1 MADVAVINLLDK
13 LTSILL
19 QEASLPGDAHDEIE
33 EIKLELESMRSFLK
47 DAERRMERSESVE
60 NWVRQVRE
68 VAYEAEDIID
78 EFMHHKDKEKHK
90 SGFKGITKE
99 IVHFPKNI
107 TARHQ
112 IATKLPKIKVKVHE
126 VSDRSKRY
134 GFDKLDE
141 GTSKYVSRESW
152 QHYAESSIFFGEDE
166 IVGMEE
172 KTEEMI
178 EWLLEDE
185 QRRRIISIVGM
196 GGLGKTTL
204 ATRVYN
210 DQRIKQQFNCSAW
223 ISVTQMHDSNE
234 LLRSMVR
241 EFFETKQLVL
251 PNNFGTMN
259 NVQLMAMLF
268 HYLHQ
273 KRYVVVLDDVWDIYL
288 WSSIRGAFPDNKN
301 GSRIILTT
309 RNENVATSVGVG
321 YRLNHLEPLQ
331 EKDAWPLFCKKAFWN
346 EPGHCCPQELQPLAH
361 AIVNKCEGLPLAI
374 VAIGGLMCSRSKAI
388 GEWKKVYESLNWQL
402 SYNPKL
408 GQVKGMLL
416 LSYKDLPFYLK
427 HCFLYC
433 CMFHYCSQ
441 IKRKKLIRLWVA
453 EGFVKERKG
462 NIMEEVAEEH
472 LTDLILRSMIQ
483 VTETNAAGRVKTCR
497 VHDVM
502 HELAM
507 TISEKENFCTAY
519 DGNESRLEGNFHHLS
534 VHDRGE
540 KIRLSRPM
548 SHHLRS
554 FFVFKTD
561 MCSSFSLDAALSKFK
576 LLRVLNLQG
585 VPVETIPSTLGRL
598 FNLRYLNLRDTK
610 ISELPKSTKKLRN
623 LQTLDVWNTN
633 VRRLPSG
640 ISKLTRLRHLYM
652 YCNNNQNSET
662 SNIANGMLA
671 PTGLWNIQCLQT
683 LACIDAEE
691 ELIQQV
697 GNLTELRRL
706 DITKLKTVH
715 GPKLCTSI
723 QKMKNLLRLCV
734 TATNEE
740 ELQLESL
747 SLPPSYLQKL
757 ELVGRLNRLPH
768 WFGSLSNLTHLFL
781 GRSYL
786 QDDMVFPLHILS
798 ALVFLELK
806 KAYNGKLLH
815 FKAKWFPK
823 LNKLKIVELAQLDS
837 LVVEEGALPT
847 IQELNQIRCLEL
859 KALPQ
864 GVEHLISLQKLH
876 LEEMPEEFIQ
886 MLRNDKKHDQSKV
899 CHIPTIKLACLNG
912 QSQVVETLC

>member
-1 MADVAVINLLDK
+1 MADSAVNFLIDK

-19 QEASLPGDAHDEIE
+19 QEASLLGDAYDEIE

-47 DAERRMERSESVE
+47 DAERRMEGSESVE
-60 NWVRQVRE
+60 TWVRQVRE

-78 EFMHHKDKEKHK
+78 ELNLHKDKEKHK

-112 IATKLPKIKVKVHE
+112 IATKLPKIKVKVRE
-126 VSDRSKRY
+126 ISDRSKRY
-134 GFDKLDE
+134 RFDKLDE
-141 GTSKYVSRESW
+141 GTSNYMSRESW

-172 KTEEMI
+172 KTEEII

-185 QRRRIISIVGM
+185 QRRAIISIVGM
-196 GGLGKTTL
+196 GGLRKTTL
-204 ATRVYN
+204 ATKVYN
-210 DQRIKQQFNCSAW
+210 DQRIKQQFNCCAW
-223 ISVTQMHDSNE
+223 ISVTQVHDSNE

-241 EFFETKQLVL
+241 EFFETKQL
-251 PNNFGTMN
+251 
-259 NVQLMAMLF
+259 
-268 HYLHQ
+268 
-273 KRYVVVLDDVWDIYL
+273 RYVVVLDDVWDIYL

-301 GSRIILTT
+301 GCRINLTT

-321 YRLNHLEPLQ
+321 YRVNHLEPLQ
-331 EKDAWPLFCKKAFWN
+331 EKDAWALFCKKAFWN
-346 EPGHCCPQELQPLAH
+346 EPGRCCPQQLQPLAH

-402 SYNPKL
+402 SYNPIL
-408 GQVKGMLL
+408 GQVK
-416 LSYKDLPFYLK
+416 
-427 HCFLYC
+427 
-433 CMFHYCSQ
+433 

-462 NIMEEVAEEH
+462 NTMEEVAEEH
-472 LTDLILRSMIQ
+472 LTELILRSMIQ
-483 VTETNAAGRVKTCR
+483 VTETNATGRVKTCR

-502 HELAM
+502 RELAM

-540 KIRLSRPM
+540 KIRLGRTM

-561 MCSSFSLDAALSKFK
+561 MCTSFSLDAALSKFK

-610 ISELPKSTKKLRN
+610 ISELPKSIKKLRN

-652 YCNNNQNSET
+652 YCNNYQNSET
-662 SNIANGMLA
+662 SNIANSMMA
-671 PTGLWNIQCLQT
+671 PTGIWNIQCLQT

-697 GNLTELRRL
+697 GKLTKLRRL

-757 ELVGRLNRLPH
+757 ELIGRLNTLPL
-768 WFGSLSNLTHLFL
+768 WVRSLSNLTHLYL

-786 QDDMVFPLHILS
+786 QDDMVSSLHGLS
-798 ALVFLELK
+798 ALVLLELR
-806 KAYNGKLLH
+806 KAYNGKILH

-847 IQELNQIRCLEL
+847 IQELNLIRCLEL

-864 GVEHLISLQKLH
+864 GVEHLINLQKLY

-886 MLRNDKKHDQSKV
+886 MLRNDKNHDQSKV
-899 CHIPTIKLACLNG
+899 CHIPTIKIVCLNG

>member
-1 MADVAVINLLDK
+1 MPSRLPVKKKRGGEIWEQKWHMML
-13 LTSILL
+13 ILL
-19 QEASLPGDAHDEIE
+19 QEASLLGDAHDEIE

-90 SGFKGITKE
+90 SGFKGIAKE

-107 TARHQ
+107 AARHQ
-112 IATKLPKIKVKVHE
+112 IATKLPKIKGKVRE
-126 VSDRSKRY
+126 ISDRSKRY

-141 GTSKYVSRESW
+141 GTGNYMSRESW

-178 EWLLEDE
+178 EWLLEDG
-185 QRRRIISIVGM
+185 QRRAIISIVGM
-196 GGLGKTTL
+196 GDLGKTTL
-204 ATRVYN
+204 ATRIYN
-210 DQRIKQQFNCSAW
+210 DQRIKQQFNCCAW
-223 ISVTQMHDSNE
+223 ISVTQVHDSNE

-241 EFFETKQLVL
+241 EFFETKQL
-251 PNNFGTMN
+251 
-259 NVQLMAMLF
+259 LMAMLF

-273 KRYVVVLDDVWDIYL
+273 KRYVVVLDDVLDIYL

-301 GSRIILTT
+301 GSRIFLTT
-309 RNENVATSVGVG
+309 RNENVATSVEVR
-321 YRLNHLEPLQ
+321 YRVNHLEPLQ
-331 EKDAWPLFCKKAFWN
+331 EKDTWALFCKKAFWN
-346 EPGHCCPQELQPLAH
+346 EPGRCCPQELQPLAH

-388 GEWKKVYESLNWQL
+388 GEWKKVYESLNWRL
-402 SYNPKL
+402 SYNPIL

-433 CMFHYCSQ
+433 CIFHYCSQ

-462 NIMEEVAEEH
+462 NTMEEVAEEH
-472 LTDLILRSMIQ
+472 LTELILRSMIQ

-502 HELAM
+502 RELAM

-534 VHDRGE
+534 VHDR
-540 KIRLSRPM
+540 
-548 SHHLRS
+548 
-554 FFVFKTD
+554 D
-561 MCSSFSLDAALSKFK
+561 MCTSFSLDTALSKFK

-585 VPVETIPSTLGRL
+585 VPVETIPSTLARL

-610 ISELPKSTKKLRN
+610 ISELPKSIKKLRN

-652 YCNNNQNSET
+652 HCNNYQNSET
-662 SNIANGMLA
+662 SNIANSMMA
-671 PTGLWNIQCLQT
+671 PTGIWNIQCLQT

-740 ELQLESL
+740 ELQLEPL

-757 ELVGRLNRLPH
+757 ELVGRLNMLPL
-768 WFGSLSNLTHLFL
+768 WVRSLSNLTHLYL

-786 QDDMVFPLHILS
+786 QDDMVSSLHRLS
-798 ALVFLELK
+798 ALVLLELS
-806 KAYNGKLLH
+806 KAYNGKILH
-815 FKAKWFPK
+815 FKAKWFPI
-823 LNKLKIVELAQLDS
+823 NKLKIVELTQLDS

-847 IQELNQIRCLEL
+847 IQELNLIRCLEL

-864 GVEHLISLQKLH
+864 GVEHLINLQKLY

-886 MLRNDKKHDQSKV
+886 MLRNDKNHDQSKF
-899 CHIPTIKLACLNG
+899 
-912 QSQVVETLC
+912 